1 MKNPRTA
8 LMMVLVCCSFAT
20 PSLAETKSYD
30 PYEKYNR
37 FMFKINE
44 KADTY
49 VMQPVARTYRKITPQ
64 PVRTVANN
72 FFNNLRDVVSFGS
85 NVLRGNVEKA
95 GTDFMRV
102 AVNTTFGLG
111 GLINIADATGM
122 PSNKNSLGDTFASWG
137 WKNSHY
143 FVYPLFGP
151 STVRDSVGSTITSV
165 YSPNLLIY
173 NEPVRYGVTALN
185 AVETRAN
192 LLDVT
197 DSLEEDKTVDKYA
210 YMRDFY
216 MSLRNKQVGN
226 VVEEEEFE
234 FTDEEPT
241 NSTETP
247 TNHDKI
253 GENPS
258 HSSHSSLE
266 SELESDGVQETQD
279 VHQEVDLKLHQHQE
293 GKTKTNQTKPQSDG
307 KFKTDL
313 LFSQPAQ

>member
-1 MKNPRTA
+1 MRNPRTA
-8 LMMVLVCCSFAT
+8 FMMVLVCCSLAT

-37 FMFKINE
+37 FMFKIND

-64 PVRTVANN
+64 PVRTVASN

-102 AVNTTFGLG
+102 AINTTFGLG

-122 PSNKNSLGDTFASWG
+122 PSNKNTLGDTFASWG

-151 STVRDSVGSTITSV
+151 STVRDSVGSTLTSV
-165 YSPNLLIY
+165 YSPNLLIS

-241 NSTETP
+241 ENTETSTSP
-247 TNHDKI
+247 EQNGEKTTSSVHSEHD
-253 GENPS
+253 
-258 HSSHSSLE
+258 
-266 SELESDGVQETQD
+266 
-279 VHQEVDLKLHQHQE
+279 VDLKLHQDE
-293 GKTKTNQTKPQSDG
+293 DKTINESATT
-307 KFKTDL
+307 FKTDL